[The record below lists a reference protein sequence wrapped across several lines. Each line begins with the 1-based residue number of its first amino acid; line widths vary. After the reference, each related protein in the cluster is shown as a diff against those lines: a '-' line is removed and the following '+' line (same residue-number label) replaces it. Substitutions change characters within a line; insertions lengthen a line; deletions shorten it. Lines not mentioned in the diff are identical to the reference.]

1 MGNFSK
7 LTEDQFAFTSFIDD
21 IKTSLKIH
29 HMASIPVYLTEWN
42 LTISH
47 RDLINDTCFKSRYLV
62 KNLLQNYDRLDS
74 FGYWCLSDFIEELQ
88 LPNELFHGGLGMFT
102 YSGIPKAH
110 YYAFRYLS
118 HLRDFKIADG
128 KGYYITRSDSDVMIV
143 VYNYEH
149 YSKLFANGIQFD
161 VTQHD
166 RYAPFLKR
174 KKALFHVDITD
185 IQTQECSIRELFIN
199 QQHGSSY
206 DTWVNMGELSILDEV
221 DSNLLKEKSLPG
233 QIVRRQKVI
242 NNVLSLEAELE
253 PLEVRLI
260 HVRPIEG

>member
-1 MGNFSK
+1 M
-7 LTEDQFAFTSFIDD
+7 
-21 IKTSLKIH
+21 
-29 HMASIPVYLTEWN
+29 
-42 LTISH
+42 
-47 RDLINDTCFKSRYLV
+47 
-62 KNLLQNYDRLDS
+62 
-74 FGYWCLSDFIEELQ
+74 
-88 LPNELFHGGLGMFT
+88 
-102 YSGIPKAH
+102 
-110 YYAFRYLS
+110 
-118 HLRDFKIADG
+118 
-128 KGYYITRSDSDVMIV
+128 
-143 VYNYEH
+143 
-149 YSKLFANGIQFD
+149 
-161 VTQHD
+161 
-166 RYAPFLKR
+166 
-174 KKALFHVDITD
+174 DITD